1 MSPFGHVRLA
11 DTFSVSA
18 RTGLGVAGTHA
29 EGACAS
35 VIGRALAD
43 SMITVITTRQVLAR
57 VGAPAGAQAQGLVVR
72 PDTASAITEAE
83 LSYVTSAR
91 AEKEQ
96 NEGRDAWT
104 ILLIEAPEG
113 ALVGERLDVLTSEDE
128 ESDVLALVLGDG

>member
-1 MSPFGHVRLA
+1 
-11 DTFSVSA
+11 
-18 RTGLGVAGTHA
+18 
-29 EGACAS
+29 
-35 VIGRALAD
+35 
-43 SMITVITTRQVLAR
+43 MITVITTRQVLAR